1 MDKSDAI
8 WIIIWSR
15 GPSIFS
21 KIPFRGEILNILICR
36 QYFYEFPFGGDI
48 FEYSLMA
55 ELLKKNPIKR
65 RYL

>member
-1 MDKSDAI
+1 MPIMDKSDAI

-15 GPSIFS
+15 FFQKSHLEAKF
-21 KIPFRGEILNILICR
+21 LNILICR

-55 ELLKKNPIKR
+55 ELLKKIP
-65 RYL
+65 